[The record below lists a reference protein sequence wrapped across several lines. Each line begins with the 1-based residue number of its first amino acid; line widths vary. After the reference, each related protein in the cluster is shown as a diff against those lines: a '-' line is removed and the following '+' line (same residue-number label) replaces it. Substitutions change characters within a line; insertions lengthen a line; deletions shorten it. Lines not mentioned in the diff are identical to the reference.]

1 MFKEVLMGTQITL
14 TIPHNVYQQAEDV
27 AKSTNRP
34 VTEILTE
41 TILSAFP
48 PLHVNKQRAAMQQE
62 VAAFETKYPG
72 LWKQYPHHYVAIYQG
87 IIIDH
92 DTDELTL
99 VQRIDIDYPESVV
112 LIRQVLPQ
120 LPQPLIFRSPR
131 FVGSQ

>member
-120 LPQPLIFRSPR
+120 LPQPLVFRLPR
-131 FVGSQ
+131 FV